1 MKIKVFREPGK
12 QLRKKNRERLAAS
25 ALCLLLIFCAGCTA
39 GQKEQKQE
47 QEQEQGVEQSG
58 AQGFLPGVVREDVD
72 LPGYEG
78 SCDLLFLSDLH
89 IVEKDDPDV
98 SADQMETVNQRYAAF
113 SNEYGPAA
121 EYWKKLSAAIDG
133 LGADYVLLGG
143 DMVDYCS
150 ESTVKQ
156 LKEGLDRIRTPWM
169 YVRADH
175 DLGNW
180 YSKDETPEEAKLL
193 QDTAGPNEDVMTADI
208 GGDLR
213 IIGWND
219 STSQLTGAAAERMNQ
234 ELWKAQDEKKT
245 VILLTHVPLY
255 TEQDE
260 EMAELSRQAWQDRVL
275 CWGSGCYHW
284 PDANTAS
291 CLQNILSAESPVQL
305 VLTGHVHY
313 DHEGMLTEKT
323 RQYTFAPCYTD
334 RVTLLHIH

>member
-98 SADQMETVNQRYAAF
+98 RADQMETVNQRYAAF

-175 DLGNW
+175 DLGN
-180 YSKDETPEEAKLL
+180 
-193 QDTAGPNEDVMTADI
+193 
-208 GGDLR
+208 
-213 IIGWND
+213 
-219 STSQLTGAAAERMNQ
+219 
-234 ELWKAQDEKKT
+234 
-245 VILLTHVPLY
+245 
-255 TEQDE
+255 
-260 EMAELSRQAWQDRVL
+260 
-275 CWGSGCYHW
+275 
-284 PDANTAS
+284 
-291 CLQNILSAESPVQL
+291 
-305 VLTGHVHY
+305 
-313 DHEGMLTEKT
+313 
-323 RQYTFAPCYTD
+323 
-334 RVTLLHIH
+334 